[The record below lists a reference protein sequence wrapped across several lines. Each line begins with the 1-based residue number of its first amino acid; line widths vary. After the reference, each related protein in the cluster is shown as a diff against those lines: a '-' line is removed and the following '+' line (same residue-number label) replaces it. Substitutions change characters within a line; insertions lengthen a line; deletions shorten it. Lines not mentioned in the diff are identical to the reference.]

1 MLRYHGAVNA
11 LGFAVPGLLS
21 WHVKPSGREA
31 VDA

>member
-21 WHVKPSGREA
+21 WNWKPYEGEA
-31 VDA
+31 LDA